1 MPTCITSTPFPVP
14 WLQACRAGSGCRRA
28 AAAAPG
34 PGLAGIPVLLPRA
47 VPAPWSGCCRWPA
60 LPGSAPAGR
69 WWFCLPWG
77 RLPCSGGV
85 GWCWILSTLFA
96 ARRRWR
102 PGGGRSARIPDG
114 CGQGSCG
121 RTECLATAAALRAS
135 LPPVP
140 FSGKRTWFAAVPG
153 LGARPAGAGAAD
165 PGVGGSAWI
174 RGFPRQAVLFP
185 EADLQWSAKACN
197 VFQATAARE
206 RKRLAGREANPF
218 KTITFNRFDLPC
230 G

>member
-96 ARRRWR
+96 ARVPVASGRRAVR
-102 PGGGRSARIPDG
+102 ADPGRMRAGELRVLSAWPQRRR
-114 CGQGSCG
+114 CG
-121 RTECLATAAALRAS
+121 RLCRRVRFRENE
-135 LPPVP
+135 
-140 FSGKRTWFAAVPG
+140 PG
-153 LGARPAGAGAAD
+153 LLRCPGSVRGRPGAGAAD

>member
-1 MPTCITSTPFPVP
+1 MPAPAAAG
-14 WLQACRAGSGCRRA
+14 LQLLRRGRGWPGSRCSCRGPCRR
-28 AAAAPG
+28 PG
-34 PGLAGIPVLLPRA
+34 PDAAGGRRFL
-47 VPAPWSGCCRWPA
+47 VPLRQAG
-60 LPGSAPAGR
+60 GGPAGR
-69 WWFCLPWG
+69 VGPAAVQRRCWLVLDFKHTFLREG
-77 RLPCSGGV
+77 AGGV
-85 GWCWILSTLFA
+85 RA
-96 ARRRWR
+96 A
-102 PGGGRSARIPDG
+102 GGPRGSRTDAGRGAA
-114 CGQGSCG
+114 

-140 FSGKRTWFAAVPG
+140 LSGKRTWFAAVPG